1 MGDARDDIR
10 GRQQAQAT
18 EVTGAR
24 AGVTWCILEE
34 TCLIPMTESGP
45 GEMEIKTEKK
55 RRLGKCYRDSS
66 RSHSFHKR
74 RVKFKA
80 NSVKRNKVGNVTRIN
95 AFVLISI

>member
-34 TCLIPMTESGP
+34 TCLIPMTESRARG
-45 GEMEIKTEKK
+45 
-55 RRLGKCYRDSS
+55 D
-66 RSHSFHKR
+66 
-74 RVKFKA
+74 
-80 NSVKRNKVGNVTRIN
+80 GN
-95 AFVLISI
+95 